1 MLEKSQV
8 LLELMDE
15 MLSEMPDS
23 IKMNQRY
30 GMLVSILSE
39 YYIIKLDAEIKNFS
53 KEHMKNVKR
62 KFPSCKDKKEV
73 LEICK
78 TLKDADGHNIFLF
91 EEVSAI
97 EQISNLRNNTC
108 AHTELINSGHITK
121 EQLSVF
127 LGWAQSFITKFDDYI
142 SS

>member
-8 LLELMDE
+8 KYFDE

-39 YYIIKLDAEIKNFS
+39 YYVIKLDAEIKSFS
-53 KEHMKNVKR
+53 KEHMKNIKS
-62 KFPSCKDKKEV
+62 KFPGCNGKKEV
-73 LEICK
+73 LETCK
-78 TLKDADGHNIFLF
+78 TLKNADGHNVFLF

-127 LGWAQSFITKFDDYI
+127 LGWAQSFIAKFDDYI